1 MSDRDGER
9 LKVPVG
15 PVVPGPV
22 QFNVQHNLAA
32 VTCGAP
38 VCCAAVSQQSLR
50 PIIGH
55 LCALSLPWTPA
66 SALPARAAM
75 RMKTVNRFRIIDER
89 LY

>member
-9 LKVPVG
+9 LKVPIG

-22 QFNVQHNLAA
+22 QFNVQHNRAA

-38 VCCAAVSQQSLR
+38 VCCAAVSQQSLM
-50 PIIGH
+50 PAIGH

-66 SALPARAAM
+66 SALPEMAAM
-75 RMKTVNRFRIIDER
+75 RIKTVNHFRIIGKR